1 MYACKDCFE
10 KFTQVYF
17 CSHAQPDCVTNN
29 DIVEMDCVLDGYDI
43 SQLRVFG
50 QFSYDKD
57 NQRELQFQTE
67 MRELELS
74 ARVWE
79 GEESELVEC

>member
-1 MYACKDCFE
+1 M
-10 KFTQVYF
+10 
-17 CSHAQPDCVTNN
+17 TNN
-29 DIVEMDCVLDGYDI
+29 DIVEMDCVDGYDI

-50 QFSYDKD
+50 QFSYDKA